1 MVTPDAIG
9 EEMTNK
15 RQKKQH
21 FAIPPDWDQLSDEE
35 QSQIAKA
42 IADSIISNLFE
53 GKEGDNV

>member
-1 MVTPDAIG
+1 MVTPDAMG
-9 EEMTNK
+9 KEMTSK

-21 FAIPPDWDQLSDEE
+21 FAIPPDWDQLSDEA

-53 GKEGDNV
+53 GKEGQNV

>member
-1 MVTPDAIG
+1 
-9 EEMTNK
+9 MTNK
-15 RQKKQH
+15 RQKKQY

-53 GKEGDNV
+53 GKEGSDEG

>member
-1 MVTPDAIG
+1 
-9 EEMTNK
+9 MTSK
-15 RQKKQH
+15 RQKMQH

-42 IADSIISNLFE
+42 IADSIISNLFD

>member
-1 MVTPDAIG
+1 
-9 EEMTNK
+9 MTSK

-35 QSQIAKA
+35 QTQIAKA

-53 GKEGDNV
+53 GKDNDNV

>member
-1 MVTPDAIG
+1 
-9 EEMTNK
+9 MTSE

-21 FAIPPDWDQLSDEE
+21 FAIPPDWESLSDEE